1 MGNNV
6 ANVNT
11 YGFKKSRVTFSD
23 TMNQTISGAS
33 AATENRGGTN
43 AKQVGLGSTIAT
55 IDTIHSQSSLQT
67 TGRDLDLA
75 ISGDGYFVVKQGDA
89 LSYTR
94 AGNFYLDDNGT
105 LVNSNGLK
113 VQAYQVDAKGSVSN
127 KLDDVSINVNAVLP
141 AVSTTTVGFTENLA
155 SNAIVGSVFS
165 QQIQIVDQA
174 GKPQSATI
182 YFKKLSEDKWGVYAN
197 NEPKPSEVSTTGDIK
212 ITKTDAYTGLENA
225 KWNLNYKPDAN
236 GDYELTIGDKKI
248 QMKLNE
254 STKKLQAVKSADRTL
269 LKGLEIDLSSVV
281 KQASATINVEDNT
294 STFKIKIEDASG
306 YTGSEN
312 LPLKVTWDVTAGKY
326 KLVGADDA
334 TIATFDN
341 DGIKEVTVNGG
352 KIKVSV
358 SGYKALTKPIDPA
371 TTVTAP
377 ATVTDE
383 QLEEYKNKLESY
395 EDYVSYYANIEVIPK
410 SPLNP
415 KAPATTTGIG
425 SINITAATQPDTT
438 LNFVDGKIPY
448 SKSSVDMSLKVPTGL
463 ADDEDTKIDESLQVL
478 KGIKFDFSKLTQV
491 DGTTTALVNPDGN
504 TEGKLESFNFG
515 ASGEING
522 VYSNGEIVTLGQ
534 MAIAKF
540 SNASGLTKTGGSTFQ
555 ESINSGTA
563 NIGVAGDGRGTLA
576 SGSLEMSNVDLSEE
590 FTEMIVA
597 QRGFQSNSRI
607 ITTSDEILQEL
618 VNLKR

>member
-1 MGNNV
+1 MLRSMYSGISGLKNLQTKLDVIGNNV

-75 ISGDGYFVVKQGDA
+75 VSGDGYFVVKQGDA

-105 LVNSNGLK
+105 LVNSSGSK
-113 VQAYQVDAKGSVSN
+113 VQAYKVDANGKLSN
-127 KLDDVSINVNAVLP
+127 TIGDVAVNVNAVLP
-141 AVSTTTVGFTENLA
+141 AVATTKVTVSENLA
-155 SNAIVGSVFS
+155 ADAIEGSVFS
-165 QQIQIVDQA
+165 QQIKVVDASGVEQA
-174 GKPQSATI
+174 ITI
-182 YFKKLSEDKWGVYAN
+182 YFMKTGENSWGVYN
-197 NEPKPSEVSTTGDIK
+197 QDPTINSEEDEAEQK
-212 ITKTDAYTGLENA
+212 L
-225 KWNLNYKPDAN
+225 
-236 GDYELTIGDKKI
+236 ELTFDEDG
-248 QMKLNE
+248 
-254 STKKLQAVKSADRTL
+254 KS
-269 LKGLEIDLSSVV
+269 EIDIEEITLS
-281 KQASATINVEDNT
+281 
-294 STFKIKIEDASG
+294 
-306 YTGSEN
+306 
-312 LPLKVTWDVTAGKY
+312 L
-326 KLVGADDA
+326 
-334 TIATFDN
+334 
-341 DGIKEVTVNGG
+341 
-352 KIKVSV
+352 
-358 SGYKALTKPIDPA
+358 
-371 TTVTAP
+371 
-377 ATVTDE
+377 
-383 QLEEYKNKLESY
+383 
-395 EDYVSYYANIEVIPK
+395 
-410 SPLNP
+410 P
-415 KAPATTTGIG
+415 KAENSEDEEQEELA
-425 SINITAATQPDTT
+425 
-438 LNFVDGKIPY
+438 LN
-448 SKSSVDMSLKVPTGL
+448 
-463 ADDEDTKIDESLQVL
+463 
-478 KGIKFDFSKLTQV
+478 FDFSALTQV
-491 DGTTTALVNPDGN
+491 KGTTTALVNPNGN
-504 TEGKLESFNFG
+504 KEGKLESFNFG

-522 VYSNGEIVTLGQ
+522 IYSNGKIVTLGQ
-534 MAIAKF
+534 LAIAKF